1 MALVNPGLADRLESA
16 TNAVR
21 GKEAAARD
29 NPYPLG
35 LYKALISYAL
45 LMIIAV
51 LWRLDSTNA
60 LDYDDAQRSSEE
72 NFFKQKTVR
81 LLAWYLSLLR
91 QEPVR
96 TWPEVDTLAECLD
109 DLTTSEETDWPLRS
123 IELGGVR
130 GIAVDRKLVAG
141 GSAEF
146 ETPDG
151 VISAQPARCGAER
164 RVAVSGRGAER
175 CRKTPEPL
183 CPDGGG

>member
-35 LYKALISYAL
+35 LYKALVSYAL
-45 LMIIAV
+45 LMIIAL
-51 LWRLDSTNA
+51 LWRPDATNA
-60 LDYDDAQRSSEE
+60 LDYNDAQRTSDE
-72 NFFKQKTVR
+72 NFFKRKAVR

-96 TWPEVDTLAECLD
+96 TWPEVDTLAQCRD
-109 DLTTSEETDWPLRS
+109 NLTTSEETDWPLRS

-151 VISAQPARCGAER
+151 VISAKGVMR
-164 RVAVSGRGAER
+164 
-175 CRKTPEPL
+175 
-183 CPDGGG
+183 